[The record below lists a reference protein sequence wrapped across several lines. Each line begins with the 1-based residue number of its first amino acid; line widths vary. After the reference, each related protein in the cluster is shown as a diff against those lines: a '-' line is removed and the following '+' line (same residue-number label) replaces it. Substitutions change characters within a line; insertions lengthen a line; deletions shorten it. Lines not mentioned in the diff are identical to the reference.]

1 MAHESENK
9 YHTIFNT
16 IHDAVFIHDAQTGA
30 ILDVN
35 AAALSFV
42 GYTRDE
48 IAGLTIGDLS
58 PGTPPYD
65 EATAAQR
72 IQSARKGVPQLFE
85 WQAKKKNGQVF
96 WVEVSLSCT
105 TAASD
110 EIVVA
115 VVRDISERILAE
127 KLHKETERLLEFTQF
142 TVHQA
147 KIAVFWCHATGFF
160 FYVNDTACEWLQY
173 TREELM
179 AMHVADIN
187 PEFPRTAWD
196 DHWNDIKTHGLVQM
210 QSIHRRK
217 NGEIYP
223 VEIFSNYVQF
233 EGKEYKL
240 AFVHDISAQKKAEQE
255 KTVLEE
261 QLRQA
266 QKMEAIG
273 TLAGGVAHDL
283 NNMLSPILGYA
294 ELIKNSLPAVD
305 QRWGQL
311 NEIFKAGLRARN
323 LTRQL
328 LTFGRKQPLSI
339 SPINL
344 NNVIRGFE
352 KMLRRTIR
360 ENITIKTN
368 LASTLPVIDG
378 DQGQIEQIIIN
389 LAVNA
394 QDAMP
399 DGGALTIE
407 TGTIY
412 LDEKFQEFGAEDKA
426 GPHVMMAVSDT
437 GQGIDKKLLS
447 RIFEPFFTTKE
458 KGSGTGLGLST
469 AYGITKQH
477 GGHLWVYSEPGQG
490 STFKVYLPQSDA
502 PETAVSTEVPL
513 AEPTKG
519 DETILV
525 VEDNKQV
532 LALAKYIL
540 EDCGYKVLEAD
551 SPASAI
557 NLAGDI
563 KDTID
568 LLLTDVVMPDLNG
581 KELYERLADRLPD
594 LKVLFMSGYT
604 GNVIVHHGVID
615 EDINFISKPFGVSD
629 LASKVREVLDK

>member
-115 VVRDISERILAE
+115 VVRDISERKLAE

-502 PETAVSTEVPL
+502 PESAVSTEEPL
-513 AEPTKG
+513 AEPIKG
-519 DETILV
+519 DETVLV

>member
-1 MAHESENK
+1 MVQESDDK
-9 YHTIFNT
+9 YAVIFDA
-16 IHDAVFIHDAQTGA
+16 IHDAVFIQDAKSGT
-30 ILDVN
+30 ILNVN
-35 AAALSFV
+35 DAMLEMY
-42 GYTRDE
+42 GYARE
-48 IAGLTIGDLS
+48 EVANLTIADVSSGE
-58 PGTPPYD
+58 PPYNP
-65 EATAAQR
+65 ASAQKLVTAARSGQ
-72 IQSARKGVPQLFE
+72 PQLFE
-85 WQAKKKNGQVF
+85 WEAKKKNGDTF

-105 TAASD
+105 EVSS
-110 EIVVA
+110 EQLIIA
-115 VVRDISERILAE
+115 VVRDISTRKNAE
-127 KLHKETERLLEFTQF
+127 MLHKETERLLEFTQF

-147 KIAVFWCHATGFF
+147 QIAVFWCHSSGFF

-173 TREELM
+173 SREELM
-179 AMHVADIN
+179 SMHVADIN
-187 PEFPRTAWD
+187 PDFPRTAWD
-196 DHWNDIKTHGLVQM
+196 DHWNDIRTHGLVQM
-210 QSIHRRK
+210 QSFHRRK

-223 VEIFSNYVQF
+223 VEIYSNYVQF

-240 AFVHDISAQKKAEQE
+240 GFVHDISTQKKTEQE
-255 KTVLEE
+255 KKVLEE

-294 ELIKNSLPAVD
+294 ELIKNTLPTVD

-339 SPINL
+339 RPINL
-344 NNVIRGFE
+344 NSVISGFE

-360 ENITIKTN
+360 ENITIETD
-368 LASTLPVIDG
+368 LADTLPAIDG
-378 DQGQIEQIIIN
+378 DQGQIEQIILN

-399 DGGALTIE
+399 DGGTLTIE
-407 TGTIY
+407 TREIFLDDKFTDFGT
-412 LDEKFQEFGAEDKA
+412 EDKT
-426 GPHVMMAVSDT
+426 GPYILMAVSDT
-437 GQGIDKKLLS
+437 GQGIDKKLLP

-469 AYGITKQH
+469 AYGITQQH
-477 GGHLWVYSEPGQG
+477 GGYLWVYSELGQG
-490 STFKVYLPQSDA
+490 STFKVYLPQSKTK
-502 PETAVSTEVPL
+502 ETVIS
-513 AEPTKG
+513 AEEGLSEPMQG

-540 EDCGYKVLEAD
+540 EDCGYKVLEAN
-551 SPASAI
+551 SPTAAIALAS
-557 NLAGDI
+557 D
-563 KDTID
+563 DERTID

-581 KELYERLADRLPD
+581 KELYDRLVDRLPG

-615 EDINFISKPFGVSD
+615 KDINFISKPFGVSD
-629 LASKVREVLDK
+629 LACKVREVLDR